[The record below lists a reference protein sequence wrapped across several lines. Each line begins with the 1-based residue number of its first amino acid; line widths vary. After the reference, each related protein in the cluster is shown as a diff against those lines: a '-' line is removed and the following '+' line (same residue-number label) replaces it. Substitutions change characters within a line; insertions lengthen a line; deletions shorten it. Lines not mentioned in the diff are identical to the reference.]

1 MYNNRTYICEV
12 TDKATGDIVVEC
24 QPTFSKAK
32 QAMIRKYAY
41 ASAIG
46 GYLNFVKTMDGVSIA
61 ENDKYQVAII
71 A

>member
-1 MYNNRTYICEV
+1 MYNNRTYICEC
-12 TDKATGDIVVEC
+12 TNKSTGEVVVEC
-24 QPTFSKAK
+24 QPTFNLAK

-46 GYLNFVKTMDGVSIA
+46 GYLNFIKTMDGVSMA
-61 ENDKYQVAII
+61 ENEKYRVAII